1 MKAPNPN
8 TNNLQLPPPLP
19 PTSSSQKQKTL
30 SIHIATDHIGPSK
43 MPLVYGSTLEKVG
56 SIRGTV
62 RFSTNYPCRGKD
74 IVIMYEA
81 KAEAQWSALENK
93 KVVMHQTEEILGY
106 HIWHFPLE
114 HTKTGGSTVAVGV
127 YEKEFEIPLVHP
139 SLSAAAA
146 ASPSSSLRNNI
157 NKPSSSS
164 PSSPSPSS
172 SAGSAASPSKINSA
186 LVPHTTSTAR
196 MVGAKPVGP
205 VTASATAA
213 GLLPSSSYSPQARI
227 KYTIR
232 AILQRPF
239 PCITHIEASQ
249 EVWVLNSS
257 LPPQFPLL
265 SPSNSTGRRSHSNA
279 SSKKRRQSTRTDTT
293 SAAATTTTTAITN
306 LAPAEKAADKESSKS
321 LNDSEVL
328 KSQPLLSLPM
338 PSQVFKSALA
348 MLPSIDL
355 SRSKQLFSM
364 SKTTGPSSAPTSESG
379 SGSGSGAGSGSG
391 TTAAALSSQPST
403 SAATTTP
410 ANAAISSATTTTTA
424 TKDSMDS
431 TSEAG
436 SSSSCSSVSS
446 PRLNGRENN
455 YNHPS
460 YPEDTDNENIAD
472 YTGVWEAFDIPYS
485 LSLPSEMVYLGQVVP
500 LTIRFGP
507 HRGHYSSSNNKQQE
521 QGNGSRQN
529 IPSRRFVVKKGVLR
543 LVEHTLLREV
553 TTTQGPKLASA
564 QNKNHNKSL
573 ALMTTNAHA
582 SSQAT
587 LEQAFEDDGSTK
599 DSSHRRAFSEQQP
612 HPNSNGKSKRLV
624 PLFGKRQDQNAIYQE
639 QGYHGSHSHLP
650 LPGEGD
656 SGIEQQQQRNTK
668 TQHQHQLSLPGG
680 GDAHSSSHKHE
691 GDLRRSFFKPGR
703 HSMDVSTGR
712 PVSMVNP
719 YGPTKSGNPRIVSS
733 IEAKF
738 KTEVMFLSLTPFLQR
753 QEQWYQRQL
762 KKNAFASAAGSAG
775 RTLDGSDGDKD
786 ALQQEENDEDDDKE
800 ERGDIYVEEE
810 DVEEDIEDG
819 VWQTTIWVPI
829 PGPSAMATF
838 TETKNIV
845 KTHTLQLILLC
856 GLSGEAVPVPTV
868 VVQSEDGETDSG
880 SGSTA
885 ASVAAVSLSN
895 VNKEFRIEMDLHVTG
910 PRSPIEMT
918 IRHL

>member
-1 MKAPNPN
+1 
-8 TNNLQLPPPLP
+8 
-19 PTSSSQKQKTL
+19 
-30 SIHIATDHIGPSK
+30 
-43 MPLVYGSTLEKVG
+43 MPLVYGSTPERVG

-62 RFSTNYPCRGKD
+62 RFSTNYPCKGKD
-74 IVIMYEA
+74 VVIMYEA

-93 KVVMHQTEEILGY
+93 KVVKHQTEEILGY

-139 SLSAAAA
+139 SSAAAA
-146 ASPSSSLRNNI
+146 AASSSSPLRNN
-157 NKPSSSS
+157 NPSASPPSP
-164 PSSPSPSS
+164 PSSPSPSP
-172 SAGSAASPSKINSA
+172 SAGSAAASSKSNSA
-186 LVPHTTSTAR
+186 LIPHTTSTV
-196 MVGAKPVGP
+196 MVGAKQVGP
-205 VTASATAA
+205 VSASATAA

-239 PCITHIEASQ
+239 PFITHVEASQ
-249 EVWVLNSS
+249 EVWVFNSS
-257 LPPQFPLL
+257 LPPQFPLLTPL

-279 SSKKRRQSTRTDTT
+279 SSKKRLQSAKTNTT
-293 SAAATTTTTAITN
+293 SAAATTTTTATTN
-306 LAPAEKAADKESSKS
+306 PTPAEKAPDKESSKS
-321 LNDSEVL
+321 LECSEVL
-328 KSQPLLSLPM
+328 KSQSLLSLPM

-355 SRSKQLFSM
+355 SRSKQLFSI
-364 SKTTGPSSAPTSESG
+364 SKTAGPSPASASEPASG
-379 SGSGSGAGSGSG
+379 SETGAGSRSG
-391 TTAAALSSQPST
+391 TTAAASSFQPST
-403 SAATTTP
+403 SAAATTP
-410 ANAAISSATTTTTA
+410 DNATTPTATTTTTA
-424 TKDSMDS
+424 TKDSTDI

-446 PRLNGRENN
+446 PRLDGRENN
-455 YNHPS
+455 YNHQS
-460 YPEDTDNENIAD
+460 HPEDTDNDNIAD

-485 LSLPSEMVYLGQVVP
+485 LSLPSEMVYVGQVVP

-507 HRGHYSSSNNKQQE
+507 HHGYCSSSNKQQE
-521 QGNGSRQN
+521 QGNAGHQDT
-529 IPSRRFVVKKGVLR
+529 PSRRFMVKKGVLR
-543 LVEHTLLREV
+543 LMEHTLLREV
-553 TTTQGPKLASA
+553 TTTQVPLSKSASA

-573 ALMTTNAHA
+573 VLMTTNAHA
-582 SSQAT
+582 PSQAT
-587 LEQAFEDDGSTK
+587 LEKTFEDDGSTK

-612 HPNSNGKSKRLV
+612 HPNSNGKSKRMV

-650 LPGEGD
+650 LPGGGD
-656 SGIEQQQQRNTK
+656 SDAEQQRQRNTK
-668 TQHQHQLSLPGG
+668 SQHQHQLSVPGG

-691 GDLRRSFFKPGR
+691 GDLRKSFFKPNR

-719 YGPTKSGNPRIVSS
+719 YGPTNGSNPRIVSS

-738 KTEVMFLSLTPFLQR
+738 KTEVMLLSLTPFLQR
-753 QEQWYQRQL
+753 QEQWYQRKL
-762 KKNAFASAAGSAG
+762 NKAAFDSAAGSTG
-775 RTLDGSDGDKD
+775 RTHDGSDGDKV
-786 ALQQEENDEDDDKE
+786 ATQQKEDNEE
-800 ERGDIYVEEE
+800 ERGDMYVEEE

-838 TETKNIV
+838 TETKNII

-856 GLSGEAVPVPTV
+856 GLGGEAVPVPAA
-868 VVQSEDGETDSG
+868 VVQGEDGEADSG
-880 SGSTA
+880 SGSAA

-895 VNKEFRIEMDLHVTG
+895 VNKEFRLEMDLHVTG
-910 PRSPIEMT
+910 PRSPVEMT
-918 IRHL
+918 IKHL